1 MNTDTIYQRAL
12 GSLEMPGY
20 EESWY
25 NATGS
30 GAINNPVQ
38 LYQSM
43 LNEQRNYNLLQM
55 QREDTAYQRMVA
67 DMKKAGLNPWTGIAS
82 GGSSS
87 SPMTAPQKSS
97 LEGLL
102 SILSYNVDRAYKGN
116 SSMISGIQ
124 TGLKL
129 ALPFLALLGA

>member
-1 MNTDTIYQRAL
+1 
-12 GSLEMPGY
+12 MPGY
-20 EESWY
+20 DESWY
-25 NATGS
+25 EAKGS

-82 GGSSS
+82 GGSAS
-87 SPMTAPQKSS
+87 SPMTSPQKSS

-102 SILSYNVDRAYKGN
+102 NILSYNVDRAYKGN
-116 SSMISGIQ
+116 SSLMQGVQ

-129 ALPFLALLGA
+129 GLPFLALLGA